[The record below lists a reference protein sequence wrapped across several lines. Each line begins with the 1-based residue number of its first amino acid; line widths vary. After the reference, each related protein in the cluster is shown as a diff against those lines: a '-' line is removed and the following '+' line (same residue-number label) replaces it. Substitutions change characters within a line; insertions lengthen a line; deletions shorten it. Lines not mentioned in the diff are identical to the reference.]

1 MRRIKSLL
9 FGISTLALMSG
20 AAFAGQDSTV
30 HGSVETSPPELLAS
44 ENFGSESVGPNSY
57 GAIDNSAALERDDA
71 YSAPVTE
78 ELALQEGDV
87 IYVYP
92 MEVTEVWVI
101 PSESSEMPG

>member
-1 MRRIKSLL
+1 
-9 FGISTLALMSG
+9 
-20 AAFAGQDSTV
+20 
-30 HGSVETSPPELLAS
+30 VETSPPELLAS
-44 ENFGSESVGPNSY
+44 ENFGDNGVGPSSY
-57 GAIDNSAALERDDA
+57 GAIDS
-71 YSAPVTE
+71 SE